1 MPRTSV
7 LGTGYS
13 SHQNC
18 AGRCHYSYIPRH
30 HNRRRREA
38 VVRLGPA
45 ELATGAPGSGYPDSS
60 PSARSEPRAR
70 ASSGF
75 FVDSVSFRHY
85 RDGSAGVPL
94 PRHSS
99 TEPAR
104 VSAHSPSLR
113 TVATK
118 FPCPRMQLTSAVVPT
133 PLCRGSKIQPT
144 YMPTVC

>member
-45 ELATGAPGSGYPDSS
+45 DGRAGDRGAGLRLSGLEPVSPQRAAGSGIF
-60 PSARSEPRAR
+60 
-70 ASSGF
+70 GI
-75 FVDSVSFRHY
+75 
-85 RDGSAGVPL
+85 
-94 PRHSS
+94 
-99 TEPAR
+99 
-104 VSAHSPSLR
+104 
-113 TVATK
+113 
-118 FPCPRMQLTSAVVPT
+118 
-133 PLCRGSKIQPT
+133 LC
-144 YMPTVC
+144 